1 MYRLLII
8 YTFATLSIIGLY
20 AQESSMNPVA
30 KEAQGWMAN
39 GIIYQIW
46 PRSFT
51 AEGTLRAATERL
63 SDIADLGA
71 TIVYLCPIMYQDRG
85 MDKRYWSP
93 RQRMSPANNPRN
105 PYRIMDYTRIDP
117 EYRDENDFKNFVS
130 TAHELGLKVLLDL
143 VYLHTGPNS
152 DLMLDP
158 NNYVK
163 DSVGNVAY
171 NNWNFARLDYSNENL
186 RKYLISNMI
195 DWIEKYEFDGWRC
208 DVSAGVPLDFWE
220 EAREELDKINPGIG
234 MLAESDKPD
243 ELLKAFDAS
252 YGFAWFEALED
263 VFVNGKSATL
273 ISERWSQM
281 ESGFPKGTHFIRWI
295 DNHDRD
301 RAVIVFS
308 EKGSMAAST
317 LNFMLDGIPFI
328 YNGQEIGDAT
338 PYGAKYY
345 PEKSYRDNGAIIWGA
360 QGLPHQQELRDW
372 YKKLIAI
379 RKNEPVLRSGK
390 TLWLAT
396 DHPQDIIAFLRCN
409 DKEEILTIIN
419 VSNRMIDKISVKV
432 SDRNK
437 YVYDSILSSEKVDDL
452 IVRNN
457 KLTLSL
463 GSFGYHVCKVRK

>member
-1 MYRLLII
+1 MIELTKDKKHII
-8 YTFATLSIIGLY
+8 IKRDGREEPFNEEKLRKVIDWATEG
-20 AQESSMNPVA
+20 
-30 KEAQGWMAN
+30 KEAFTNQLLEGLNIKINDKMKIEVLYDELINTAVN
-39 GIIYQIW
+39 KISPLYPMYDTIAEKLYLMKIYKETCGLKKIGSY
-46 PRSFT
+46 PH
-51 AEGTLRAATERL
+51 
-63 SDIADLGA
+63 I
-71 TIVYLCPIMYQDRG
+71 
-85 MDKRYWSP
+85 
-93 RQRMSPANNPRN
+93 
-105 PYRIMDYTRIDP
+105 
-117 EYRDENDFKNFVS
+117 KNF
-130 TAHELGLKVLLDL
+130 LKKGIKYKIYD
-143 VYLHTGPNS
+143 
-152 DLMLDP
+152 
-158 NNYVK
+158 K
-163 DSVGNVAY
+163 DIIQL
-171 NNWNFARLDYSNENL
+171 FTD
-186 RKYLISNMI
+186 K
-195 DWIEKYEFDGWRC
+195 
-208 DVSAGVPLDFWE
+208 
-220 EAREELDKINPGIG
+220 ELDKINPGIG

-338 PYGAKYY
+338 PYGSKYY